1 MNNSTPAL
9 NATNLNKLQDNVEDA
24 IDAVQDDVDSL
35 GTNKLDKTNV
45 KTTNTTSDTD
55 TYSCNY
61 INTINNKIYSALS
74 INTNI
79 DNLKIVGTYGIYNA
93 TGTLPFGYSQND
105 NNIFIEVL
113 MWSNDYG
120 RQILHDV
127 RTTNTYVRNI
137 SNNVWQSWKQLN
149 MT

>member
-9 NATNLNKLQDNVEDA
+9 NATNLSKLQDNVEDA

-74 INTNI
+74 NNTNI